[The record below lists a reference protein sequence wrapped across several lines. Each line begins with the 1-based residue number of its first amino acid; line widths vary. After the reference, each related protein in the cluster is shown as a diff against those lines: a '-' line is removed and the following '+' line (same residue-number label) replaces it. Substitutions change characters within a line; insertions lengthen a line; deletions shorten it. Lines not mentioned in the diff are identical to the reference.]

1 MSLAPLGFF
10 NPNTGFDAGVGV
22 SAPAGAGTNGITSSN
37 ISSSVSNKVLTLSRD
52 QKLNLLSNYGI
63 QSVNAITA
71 ELISHL
77 TDARLK
83 ENIKKTLIDSMYSE
97 IIKRTKFTQINDYA
111 QDIVQVKAKT
121 YLFSEEEL
129 FEFIDKCR
137 NT

>member
-10 NPNTGFDAGVGV
+10 NPNTGVDAGVGV
-22 SAPAGAGTNGITSSN
+22 SASTGAGTNGITSSN

-111 QDIVQVKAKT
+111 QDIVQVRAKT

>member
-10 NPNTGFDAGVGV
+10 NPNTGVGAGV
-22 SAPAGAGTNGITSSN
+22 SASTGAGTNGITSSN

>member
-10 NPNTGFDAGVGV
+10 NPNTGFGAGV
-22 SAPAGAGTNGITSSN
+22 SASTGAGTNGITSSN

-111 QDIVQVKAKT
+111 QDIVQVRAKT